1 VINYFR
7 KGEYYLYES
16 YYIKTLFLHF
26 INRVLY
32 PVVTLKS
39 EEDIYKFLDS
49 EREFDETGSKFFKD
63 KFEPIGDYYPMMGKH
78 VRVIGFFSDKKEYSN
93 EYKQFQSAA

>member
-1 VINYFR
+1 MMVYK

-16 YYIKTLFLHF
+16 YYIKNMFLHF

-39 EEDIYKFLDS
+39 EVDIATFLSS
-49 EREFDETGSKFFKD
+49 EAEYDETGSKFYKN
-63 KFEPIGDYYPMMGKH
+63 KYEPIGDYY
-78 VRVIGFFSDKKEYSN
+78 
-93 EYKQFQSAA
+93 A

>member
-1 VINYFR
+1 MMVHK

-16 YYIKTLFLHF
+16 YYIKNLFLHF

-39 EEDIYKFLDS
+39 ELDISKFLHS
-49 EREFDETGSKFFKD
+49 AEEYDETGGKFYKN
-63 KFEPIGDYYPMMGKH
+63 KYEPMGDYYHKMGLH
-78 VRVIGFFSDKKEYSN
+78 VRVVAFFSDKKEYSN
-93 EYKQFQSAA
+93 EYKLFNAAA